1 MELEPDEK
9 TSPLSPTYRSY
20 GFLDTFDFNN
30 TTAAGLDSIIISED
44 NSLEETPLEET
55 PLDQPIEEDPYHEIE
70 PYYLHGQRLYQQQRL
85 RRRDL
90 ELSPS
95 TTLDQQF
102 DSLTIPDFTI
112 PASPP
117 AAHLEDHFI
126 IPADSS
132 SIVDVPMPHATAQYA
147 IQQKAAQSSSGD
159 NSGGQSSVFN
169 ISWGGNDRPPDT
181 YDDSAL
187 TEENML
193 PTKPLPKPRGIKRH
207 PEPELNDDGSLDEES
222 LKRLRNTHAAR
233 RSRLKKFLKVEFL
246 EKQVAALQA
255 ENSKLVLR
263 TAVLD
268 SEKQSMLAKEQ
279 EYIRRIKHLED
290 IVNQQHQKL
299 NDTSDDS
306 NPHKWLA

>member
-1 MELEPDEK
+1 MELESDEN
-9 TSPLSPTYRSY
+9 TSPLSPNQRSFQ
-20 GFLDTFDFNN
+20 FLDTFDFNN
-30 TTAAGLDSIIISED
+30 DAPAGLDSIIISED
-44 NSLEETPLEET
+44 DSQEGT

-70 PYYLHGQRLYQQQRL
+70 PYYLHGQRLYQQQRI
-85 RRRDL
+85 RTRDL
-90 ELSPS
+90 DQSPS
-95 TTLDQQF
+95 TALDRQF

-126 IPADSS
+126 IPADNSS
-132 SIVDVPMPHATAQYA
+132 LVDVPMPHATAQYA
-147 IQQKAAQSSSGD
+147 LQKKALQSISD
-159 NSGGQSSVFN
+159 NGASQSSVFN
-169 ISWGGNDRPPDT
+169 ISWGGNDRPPET
-181 YDDSAL
+181 YDDETAL
-187 TEENML
+187 TEENMM
-193 PTKPLPKPRGIKRH
+193 PSKPLPKPRGVKRH
-207 PEPELNDDGSLDEES
+207 PESELNDDGTLDEEG

-233 RSRLKKFLKVEFL
+233 KSRLKKFLKVEFL
-246 EKQVAALQA
+246 EKQVSALQA

-290 IVNQQHQKL
+290 IVNKQQQKL

-306 NPHKWLA
+306 SPHKWLV

>member
-1 MELEPDEK
+1 MELDSNEK
-9 TSPLSPTYRSY
+9 SSTSPFSPNEQSFE
-20 GFLDTFDFNN
+20 FLDTFDFSN
-30 TTAAGLDSIIISED
+30 TPPARLDSIIISED
-44 NSLEETPLEET
+44 SSAQGTPT
-55 PLDQPIEEDPYHEIE
+55 DPSMEEDPYHEIE
-70 PYYLHGQRLYQQQRL
+70 PYYLHGQSLYQQQRL
-85 RRRDL
+85 HRGGLDQ
-90 ELSPS
+90 SPS
-95 TTLDQQF
+95 EALDRQF

-126 IPADSS
+126 IPADKSTL
-132 SIVDVPMPHATAQYA
+132 VDVPMPSAAAQYA
-147 IQQKAAQSSSGD
+147 LQHKASQANSD
-159 NSGGQSSVFN
+159 NAAGPSSVFN
-169 ISWGGNDRPPDT
+169 ISWGGNDQPPED
-181 YDDSAL
+181 YDNNAL

-193 PTKPLPKPRGIKRH
+193 SSKPLPKPRGIKRH
-207 PEPELNDDGSLDEES
+207 PEADLKDDGSLDEES

-246 EKQVAALQA
+246 EKQVAGLQA

-290 IVNQQHQKL
+290 VVKQQQQKL
-299 NDTSDDS
+299 NESANDS
-306 NPHKWLA
+306 SPQKWLV